1 MVTRGISRPEGF
13 GATVIAMEKDW
24 RKLLI
29 LGAVAVLILFLLVSS
44 GKIGIDK
51 RDEHGMTAL
60 MYAAQRG
67 DRVQAE
73 LLIARGASINARVP
87 TRDLREFIAFISW
100 MQQLPS
106 SDIGYTPLLYAAQ
119 GGHANVAQ
127 LLIQK
132 GADIHHAARGGE
144 TALDLAVW
152 RSDLEMIQLLTDAGV
167 RVEARQL
174 AMAVARSTP
183 ETVRFLL
190 EHGADANATGSV
202 NPQVSGP
209 PPLPPVIMAAQRGD
223 PAVLKLLID
232 AGADVSAQDR
242 NGWSALRWARHSESR
257 RQPYEKTLVP
267 IIEQLEAAGAHDDAG
282 DKAAALFNAVLRKD
296 ASAVRQVL
304 AQGANANAKDD
315 RGVPPLIYA
324 GNLGQAEVVEALIDG
339 GADVNV
345 NPEHDTTPLIA
356 AVTGGSL
363 EAVKKLLAA
372 GARIDQ
378 ADRLNRTPMQAAS
391 SWNRNEIA
399 TLFLDS
405 SAKIDHGA
413 LAIAALGGNSNQVR
427 MLLAHGA
434 DPNAGRGNVLSE
446 AARGCVKRDNTDV
459 IRLLLDGGANAKI
472 ADESG
477 YTPLHRAAGL
487 CEPETIGLLLQHG
500 ADPNAR
506 DSNQVT
512 PLISAAASGKRENLR
527 LLINAGA
534 DVRARDRDGK
544 SVLEYA
550 ARYPE
555 VQEELRRAGAR

>member
-209 PPLPPVIMAAQRGD
+209 
-223 PAVLKLLID
+223 
-232 AGADVSAQDR
+232 
-242 NGWSALRWARHSESR
+242 R
-257 RQPYEKTLVP
+257 R
-267 IIEQLEAAGAHDDAG
+267 
-282 DKAAALFNAVLRKD
+282 
-296 ASAVRQVL
+296 
-304 AQGANANAKDD
+304 
-315 RGVPPLIYA
+315 
-324 GNLGQAEVVEALIDG
+324 
-339 GADVNV
+339 
-345 NPEHDTTPLIA
+345 
-356 AVTGGSL
+356 
-363 EAVKKLLAA
+363 
-372 GARIDQ
+372 
-378 ADRLNRTPMQAAS
+378 
-391 SWNRNEIA
+391 
-399 TLFLDS
+399 
-405 SAKIDHGA
+405 
-413 LAIAALGGNSNQVR
+413 
-427 MLLAHGA
+427 
-434 DPNAGRGNVLSE
+434 
-446 AARGCVKRDNTDV
+446 C
-459 IRLLLDGGANAKI
+459 
-472 ADESG
+472 
-477 YTPLHRAAGL
+477 
-487 CEPETIGLLLQHG
+487 
-500 ADPNAR
+500 
-506 DSNQVT
+506 
-512 PLISAAASGKRENLR
+512 
-527 LLINAGA
+527 
-534 DVRARDRDGK
+534 
-544 SVLEYA
+544 
-550 ARYPE
+550 
-555 VQEELRRAGAR
+555 RR